1 MMRSVFLRT
10 LYDKRWFCLG
20 WALAMAGIS
29 ILMIAMFPSLKNSMD
44 ELAASMPPAL
54 QGLVGDVGSFSKLD
68 SYISSQ
74 LYDIRIPLFLMVMA
88 VVLGLA
94 IGPAQ
99 EEKGAL
105 RTLLSTSTSRSL
117 WFIQTWLSAAV
128 IFAAAIFAS
137 CIATLITASGI
148 GHSLD
153 TMLVGKLALI
163 SWSFAMCVFTI
174 VFGIGMAVG
183 SRSVALAVGV
193 SLIVASIILE
203 AGRTVDWLDSFQY
216 VSLLH
221 YYDASK
227 LLKDGVNPIHQLV
240 IGNLTL
246 ISFLVAVI
254 VFRRRDIS

>member
-1 MMRSVFLRT
+1 
-10 LYDKRWFCLG
+10 
-20 WALAMAGIS
+20 
-29 ILMIAMFPSLKNSMD
+29 
-44 ELAASMPPAL
+44 
-54 QGLVGDVGSFSKLD
+54 
-68 SYISSQ
+68 
-74 LYDIRIPLFLMVMA
+74 
-88 VVLGLA
+88 
-94 IGPAQ
+94 
-99 EEKGAL
+99 
-105 RTLLSTSTSRSL
+105 
-117 WFIQTWLSAAV
+117 
-128 IFAAAIFAS
+128 
-137 CIATLITASGI
+137 
-148 GHSLD
+148 
-153 TMLVGKLALI
+153 
-163 SWSFAMCVFTI
+163 MCVFTI